1 VSTAFATLAVSGVI
15 AVVIAAFLRQ
25 WGWSMSLPLIGA
37 GMLLG
42 LVPFGPNGVPDPEII
57 LVAVLAPLVFG
68 EALGSSYLD
77 LRKVARPVLVLAI
90 GLVVF
95 STLAIGFVGYAVA
108 ALPIAVAMALGAVL
122 APTDAVSVS
131 TIAKRAGLPRRLVSI
146 LEGESLVN
154 DGTGLTALKVATVA
168 AVAGSITLVDVALD
182 FSLAIFVGIGVGLF
196 SGAVMARLLRRSQDL
211 VPANSLIIVA
221 PFLIYIGAEAAEGS
235 GILAIVVAGLFVAHR
250 QNSEPGASG
259 RVQSAVV
266 WRHLTFILQ
275 ALAFF
280 LIGLEI
286 PEVLGR
292 LDNAEIRQVA
302 LLVVSVVITLI
313 AARVLFV
320 FGMVGVM
327 RLTNRKQLASR
338 NGSLLRESAIVSWAG
353 ARGPI
358 SGLAALSIP
367 LVTATGDPF
376 PARDAIL
383 ATSFVI
389 IVITL
394 ILAET
399 LGPLARRLRIPPD
412 DDREEIARVQ
422 GSLATAALIR
432 MDTALEELAQ
442 AGTPM
447 NTESAEVLRR
457 DMEMR
462 LRRSSS
468 TGQEAEQ
475 PVTAEL
481 EISQMLNVA
490 ISMVHAEQEELIR
503 MRDSDG
509 LPDAIARPLLRELD
523 SREQAL
529 VRQIR

>member
-1 VSTAFATLAVSGVI
+1 MYSAFATLAIAGVI

-25 WGWSMSLPLIGA
+25 WGWSMSLPLIAA
-37 GMLLG
+37 GLLLG
-42 LVPFGPNGVPDPEII
+42 IAPFGPNAVPEPEII

-77 LRKVARPVLVLAI
+77 LRKVARPVLILAI
-90 GLVVF
+90 GLVIF
-95 STLAIGFVGYAVA
+95 STLGVGFVGYWVA

-131 TIAKRAGLPRRLVSI
+131 TIAKRASLPRRLVSI

-168 AVAGSITLVDVALD
+168 AIAGSITLADVAID
-182 FSLAIFVGIGVGLF
+182 FSLAVFVGVGVGLF
-196 SGAVMARLLRRSQDL
+196 SGWIMGRLLRHSHDL

-221 PFLIYIGAEAAEGS
+221 PFLTYIGAEAAQGS

-250 QNSEPGASG
+250 QNSEPGAAG

-280 LIGLEI
+280 LIGLQI
-286 PEVLGR
+286 PEVLSR
-292 LDNAEIRQVA
+292 LKTSEMEMA
-302 LLVVSVVITLI
+302 LLLTGVVVATLI
-313 AARVLFV
+313 VARSVFV
-320 FGMVGVM
+320 FGMVGFSQ
-327 RLTNRKQLASR
+327 LTKSPMAQHATF
-338 NGSLLRESAIVSWAG
+338 GREAAVVAWSG

-358 SGLAALSIP
+358 SGLAAFSIP
-367 LVTATGDPF
+367 LVTLAGDPF
-376 PARDAIL
+376 PHRDLIL
-383 ATSFVI
+383 AVSFMA

-399 LGPLARRLRIPPD
+399 LGPIARMLKIPVD
-412 DDREEIARVQ
+412 DDTAEIARVQ
-422 GSLATAALIR
+422 GTLAKAALIR
-432 MDTALEELAQ
+432 LDTALEELSQ
-442 AGTPM
+442 AGTPL
-447 NTESAEVLRR
+447 NLEDAETLRR
-457 DMEMR
+457 NMEMR
-462 LRRSSS
+462 LRRSNSAAQDS
-468 TGQEAEQ
+468 TQ
-475 PVTAEL
+475 PLTAEL
-481 EISQMLNVA
+481 EIAQMLTVA

-503 MRDSDG
+503 LRDSDG
-509 LPDAIARPLLRELD
+509 LPDSIARPLLHELD

-529 VRQIR
+529 VRQAR

>member
-1 VSTAFATLAVSGVI
+1 MSSAFTTLAICGVT

-25 WGWSMSLPLIGA
+25 LGWSMSLPLIGA
-37 GMLLG
+37 GLLLG
-42 LVPFGPNGVPDPEII
+42 LAPFGPNEVPDPEII

-90 GLVVF
+90 GLVIF
-95 STLAIGFVGYAVA
+95 STLAVGAITYWVA
-108 ALPIAVAMALGAVL
+108 ALPVAVAMALGAVL

-131 TIAKRAGLPRRLVSI
+131 NTAKRASLPKRLVSI

-168 AVAGSITLVDVALD
+168 AVAGSITMTDVAID
-182 FSLAIFVGIGVGLF
+182 FSLAVVVGVGVGLF
-196 SGAVMARLLRRSQDL
+196 SGWVMGRLLRHSQDL
-211 VPANSLIIVA
+211 VPANSLVIVA
-221 PFLIYIGAEAAEGS
+221 PFLIYIGAEAAQGS

-250 QNSEPGASG
+250 QNSEPGAAG

-280 LIGLEI
+280 LIGLQI
-286 PEVLGR
+286 PEVIGR
-292 LDNAEIRQVA
+292 LSGSELETA
-302 LLVVSVVITLI
+302 LLLTLAVVLTLI
-313 AARVLFV
+313 IARTVFV
-320 FGMVGVM
+320 FGMVGVT
-327 RLTNRKQLASR
+327 RLTKSPIAQHATF
-338 NGSLLRESAIVSWAG
+338 GREAAIMAWSG

-358 SGLAALSIP
+358 SGLAAFSIP
-367 LVTATGDPF
+367 LVTLAGDPF
-376 PARDAIL
+376 PYRDLIL
-383 ATSFVI
+383 AVSFMV

-399 LGPLARRLRIPPD
+399 LGPLARMLKIPVD
-412 DDREEIARVQ
+412 DDTDEIIRVQ
-422 GSLATAALIR
+422 GSLAKAALIR
-432 MDTALEELAQ
+432 LDTALEELAQ
-442 AGTPM
+442 EGTPL
-447 NTESAEVLRR
+447 NAEAAETLRR
-457 DMEMR
+457 DREIR
-462 LRRSSS
+462 LLRANTIAENS
-468 TGQEAEQ
+468 TA
-475 PVTAEL
+475 PMTAEL
-481 EISQMLNVA
+481 EIAQMLNVA

-509 LPDAIARPLLRELD
+509 LPDSIARPLLRELD
-523 SREQAL
+523 SREQSL

>member
-1 VSTAFATLAVSGVI
+1 MSSAFATLAISGVI

-37 GMLLG
+37 GLLLG
-42 LVPFGPNGVPDPEII
+42 IAPFGPNEVPDPEII

-90 GLVVF
+90 GLVIF
-95 STLAIGFVGYAVA
+95 STLAVGFVGYWIA

-131 TIAKRAGLPRRLVSI
+131 TIAKRASLPRRLVSI

-168 AVAGSITLVDVALD
+168 AIAGSITMVDVAID
-182 FSLAIFVGIGVGLF
+182 FSLAVFVGVGVGLF
-196 SGAVMARLLRRSQDL
+196 SGWVMGRLLRHSQDL
-211 VPANSLIIVA
+211 VPANSLVIVA
-221 PFLIYIGAEAAEGS
+221 PFLIYIGAEAAQGS
-235 GILAIVVAGLFVAHR
+235 GILAIVVAGLYVAHR

-259 RVQSAVV
+259 RVQSTVV

-280 LIGLEI
+280 LIGLQI
-286 PEVLGR
+286 PEVLGQ
-292 LDNAEIRQVA
+292 LSTSEMQTA
-302 LLVVSVVITLI
+302 LFLTGAVVLTLI
-313 AARVLFV
+313 VARSVFV
-320 FGMVGVM
+320 FGMVGVT
-327 RLTNRKQLASR
+327 RLKKLSGTQHATF
-338 NGSLLRESAIVSWAG
+338 GREAAIMAWSG

-358 SGLAALSIP
+358 SGLAAFSIP
-367 LVTATGDPF
+367 LVTLAGDPF
-376 PARDAIL
+376 PHRDLIL
-383 ATSFVI
+383 AVSFMV

-399 LGPLARRLRIPPD
+399 LGPVARMLKIPVDNDAP
-412 DDREEIARVQ
+412 EIARVQ
-422 GSLATAALIR
+422 GTLAKAALIR
-432 MDTALEELAQ
+432 LDTALEELSQ
-442 AGTPM
+442 AGTPL
-447 NTESAEVLRR
+447 NPEAVETLRR

-462 LRRSSS
+462 LRRSGSVAHDL
-468 TGQEAEQ
+468 TE
-475 PVTAEL
+475 PLTAEL
-481 EISQMLNVA
+481 EISQMLTVA

-509 LPDAIARPLLRELD
+509 IPDAIARPLLRELD

-529 VRQIR
+529 ARQTR

>member
-1 VSTAFATLAVSGVI
+1 MSSAFTTLAISGVV

-25 WGWSMSLPLIGA
+25 RGWSMSLPLIGA
-37 GMLLG
+37 GFLLG
-42 LVPFGPNGVPDPEII
+42 IAPFGPNEVPDPEII

-77 LRKVARPVLVLAI
+77 LRKVARPVFVLAI

-95 STLAIGFVGYAVA
+95 STFAVGFVGYWVA

-122 APTDAVSVS
+122 APTDAVSVG
-131 TIAKRAGLPRRLVSI
+131 TIAKRASLPRRLVSI

-154 DGTGLTALKVATVA
+154 DGTGLTALKVAIVA
-168 AVAGSITLVDVALD
+168 AIAGSITMGEVAVD
-182 FSLAIFVGIGVGLF
+182 FSLAVFVGVGIGLF
-196 SGAVMARLLRRSQDL
+196 SGWILGRLLRTSHDL

-221 PFLIYIGAEAAEGS
+221 PFLVYITAEAAQGS

-250 QNSEPGASG
+250 QNSEPGAAG

-280 LIGLEI
+280 LIGLQL

-292 LDNAEIRQVA
+292 LKTSEVHTA
-302 LLVVSVVITLI
+302 LILTGAVVLTLI
-313 AARVLFV
+313 ITRAVFV
-320 FGMVGVM
+320 FAMVGVT
-327 RLTNRKQLASR
+327 RLAKSPVSR
-338 NGSLLRESAIVSWAG
+338 HATFGREAAVMAWAG

-358 SGLAALSIP
+358 SGLAAFSIP
-367 LVTATGDPF
+367 LVTMVGDPF
-376 PARDAIL
+376 PNRDLIL
-383 ATSFVI
+383 AVSFLV

-399 LGPLARRLRIPPD
+399 LGPMARMLKIPAD
-412 DDREEIARVQ
+412 DDTAEIARVQ
-422 GSLATAALIR
+422 GMLAKAALIR
-432 MDTALEELAQ
+432 LDTALEEFTQ
-442 AGTPM
+442 AGTPLSP
-447 NTESAEVLRR
+447 EDVELLRR
-457 DMEMR
+457 DREMR
-462 LRRSSS
+462 LLRSSS
-468 TGQEAEQ
+468 AQESVQ

-481 EISQMLNVA
+481 EISQMLNLAV
-490 ISMVHAEQEELIR
+490 SMVHAEQEELIR
-503 MRDSDG
+503 LRDSDG
-509 LPDAIARPLLRELD
+509 LPDSIARPLLRELD